1 MTQVT
6 AEMVRDLRERTG
18 VGMMDCKKALVAA
31 NGHMEQAIE
40 DLRKANLTTA
50 VKKGNRIAA
59 EGIVSVA
66 VAADNKTALIVEVN
80 CETDFVAREARFKE
94 FGKQLSACALTAGV
108 KDTEVLAQK
117 TLASGKTVEETR
129 LELVSQLGEN
139 IAVRRVYSV
148 HADANGL
155 AAGYVHG
162 GEAGAA
168 RIGALVAIS
177 TNDANLAKNLTMH
190 IAAMKP
196 EFISEDQVP
205 AERIAKE
212 KEILLA
218 QAQEANAGKP
228 IEILEKII
236 AGKMGKFLKEITLL
250 GQPFIMNTDQTVGAL
265 LEASKIKVTDFVR
278 FEVGEG
284 IEKKVTDFVGE
295 VMSQVKG

>member
-1 MTQVT
+1 MTQIT

-31 NGHMEQAIE
+31 NGEIDIAIE
-40 DLRKANLTTA
+40 TLRKAGQASA

-59 EGIVSVA
+59 EGVVSVA
-66 VAADNKTALIVEVN
+66 STADNKTAVIVEVN
-80 CETDFVAREARFKE
+80 CETDFVAREARFKS
-94 FGKQLSACALTAGV
+94 FAQQAVNCALVAGV
-108 KDTEVLAQK
+108 KNSESLVQTQLD
-117 TLASGKTVEETR
+117 SGKTIEETR

-139 IAVRRVYSV
+139 LAVRRIYAV
-148 HADANGL
+148 HAEANGIT
-155 AAGYVHG
+155 AAYVHG
-162 GEAGAA
+162 GEAGTA
-168 RIGALVAIS
+168 RIGAVVALSI
-177 TNDANLAKNLTMH
+177 NDAALAKNLTMH

-196 EFISEDQVP
+196 EYISETEVP

-228 IEILEKII
+228 LEILEKII
-236 AGKMGKFLKEITLL
+236 DGKMGKFLKEITLL
-250 GQPFIMNTDQTVGAL
+250 GQPFIMDPDQTVGAL
-265 LEASKIKVTDFVR
+265 LNSAKAKVTDFVR